1 MDLPLSKIQS
11 VNFEVPGF
19 FGEIF
24 HFGTINI
31 LTIVGDLEIKNVEH
45 PEDIYNKIQ
54 DAISKVEMEEEN
66 EEYDAEYK
74 PSVAW
79 DLEKG
84 DFVCESPFCMLK
96 SEGLEAYKTWCVK
109 AVATE
114 RYSCLGYDDDIGA
127 EMEDAMK
134 EEDDTAVELAIER
147 TIEEALMVNP
157 RTESVEDFE
166 FEWEPSVVHVK
177 FTVYA
182 IHWEKFDLEVTLKRR

>member
-1 MDLPLSKIQS
+1 MADNNLYPVVDI
-11 VNFEVPGF
+11 
-19 FGEIF
+19 
-24 HFGTINI
+24 
-31 LTIVGDLEIKNVEH
+31 
-45 PEDIYNKIQ
+45 PEY
-54 DAISKVEMEEEN
+54 EEEN
-66 EEYDAEYK
+66 EEYDTKYK

-84 DFVCESPFCMLK
+84 DFVCKSPFCMLK
-96 SEGLEAYKTWCVK
+96 SEGLEAYKIWCVK
-109 AVATE
+109 AVSTE

-134 EEDDTAVELAIER
+134 EEDNTAVELAIER
-147 TIEEALMVNP
+147 TIEEALMLNP

-166 FEWEPSVVHVK
+166 FSWEPSVVYVK

>member
-1 MDLPLSKIQS
+1 
-11 VNFEVPGF
+11 
-19 FGEIF
+19 
-24 HFGTINI
+24 
-31 LTIVGDLEIKNVEH
+31 
-45 PEDIYNKIQ
+45 
-54 DAISKVEMEEEN
+54 
-66 EEYDAEYK
+66 
-74 PSVAW
+74 
-79 DLEKG
+79 
-84 DFVCESPFCMLK
+84 MLK
-96 SEGLEAYKTWCVK
+96 SEGLEAYKIWCVK
-109 AVATE
+109 AVSTE

-166 FEWEPSVVHVK
+166 FSWEPSVVYVK